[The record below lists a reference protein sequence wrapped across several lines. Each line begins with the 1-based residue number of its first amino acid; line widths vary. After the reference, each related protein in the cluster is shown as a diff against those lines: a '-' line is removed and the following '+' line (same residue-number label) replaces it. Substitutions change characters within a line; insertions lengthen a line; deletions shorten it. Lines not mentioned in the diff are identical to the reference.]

1 MPPPLS
7 FPPAQF
13 RSQPL
18 SLSLSLDRCSY
29 LGPRYQCPLPTT
41 ERYTSLSPHR
51 ESVVADFTLF
61 LCITRDTRVSDPMNS
76 EIDQFKCVVYRGEKK
91 RSLEEEGLV
100 VRIVLNR
107 RLDDRLSISD
117 RVDRRPWPGWTEE
130 NYIASKSPIFS
141 PSFFPL
147 Y

>member
-18 SLSLSLDRCSY
+18 SLPPSSTVVRISA
-29 LGPRYQCPLPTT
+29 PHQCPLPTT
-41 ERYTSLSPHR
+41 ERSRICCRGFHVLPSCNRDRCIVITIIVSL
-51 ESVVADFTLF
+51 
-61 LCITRDTRVSDPMNS
+61 MNS
-76 EIDQFKCVVYRGEKK
+76 KIDQFKCIYWK
-91 RSLEEEGLV
+91 RSLKEEGLV

-107 RLDDRLSISD
+107 RLDDDGLSISD

-130 NYIASKSPIFS
+130 NYIASRNRPSSLLLLFS
-141 PSFFPL
+141 PL
-147 Y
+147 YYP

>member
-18 SLSLSLDRCSY
+18 SLSLSPSTVVRISAPAINARFRQQKDTLPFPLICCRGFHALPLYNCDRC
-29 LGPRYQCPLPTT
+29 
-41 ERYTSLSPHR
+41 
-51 ESVVADFTLF
+51 
-61 LCITRDTRVSDPMNS
+61 VSDPMSS
-76 EIDQFKCVVYRGEKK
+76 EIDQFKCVYRGEKK